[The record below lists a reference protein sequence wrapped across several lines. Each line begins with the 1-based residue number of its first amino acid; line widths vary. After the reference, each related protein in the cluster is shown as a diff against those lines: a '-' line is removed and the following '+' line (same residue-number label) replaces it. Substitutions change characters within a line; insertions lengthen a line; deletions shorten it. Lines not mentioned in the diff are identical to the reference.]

1 MPTIDCI
8 KNDFAEAIINHCKE
22 RGCKLKLVD
31 LNNYVILKGEKVCER
46 ICIERQICDCLLFV
60 VDTDVLIGLAELKSK
75 NADAHEIKEKLTNG
89 LEIASSILE
98 KCCIEHEYVNFDF
111 YLIVLAKSWPHAIE
125 HRKIKNTRVMFRGKE
140 YDILPKKCG
149 LSFLD
154 LISRLR
160 K

>member
-8 KNDFAEAIINHCKE
+8 KNDFAETIINHCKE
-22 RGCKLKLVD
+22 RKCKLKLVD
-31 LNNYVILKGEKVCER
+31 LNNYVILKGEKVCEK
-46 ICIERQICDCLLFV
+46 ICSECKICDCLLFI
-60 VDTDVLIGLAELKSK
+60 VDTDILIGLVELKSK
-75 NADAHEIKEKLTNG
+75 NANASEIEEKLTNG

-125 HRKIKNTRVMFRGKE
+125 LRKIKNTRVRFRGKK

-149 LSFLD
+149 LSFTELVSS
-154 LISRLR
+154 L